1 MDEQSLLTTDKA
13 ANWQLKALTE
23 ALDNLTL
30 PVSDSLS
37 VGRGSDNDVV
47 LGSKEVSRNH
57 ALLSV
62 LDGQLYV
69 KDLTSSN
76 GTFVNNERIESNQ
89 STLLKLNDTLGFASF
104 DFTVLQS
111 EIVADT
117 GVASNISTA
126 PVTGANATT
135 NTQTDIEALSAGIKN
150 DITTDPVSDSSP
162 STSAKPAIVEETV
175 IEEAVVDDVV
185 LDEIVLDEIV
195 LEQDVA
201 TEDRA
206 ESASLTSN
214 KTEQPVV
221 KKTIIKDVLAS
232 GDSANDM
239 VNSENPV
246 DDNLLNN
253 SAPAM
258 PVAAALA
265 TEPTPSTPTEQ
276 QTVISNKIPKQPLVK
291 ELPTKESVSPEPL
304 TTAPVTDEPL
314 MHDRASHQESVVSPE
329 HDKTTTTALQEEA
342 DPDVLRAKQ
351 AATSQF
357 SGTANLGAGR
367 DLGTEGNNA
376 MDQAI
381 DNPANAEH
389 PDKKPS
395 GSWFIWVF
403 IALIIIGI
411 ALWLFNMGGV

>member
-30 PVSDSLS
+30 TVSDSLS

-62 LDGQLYV
+62 LEGQLYV

-104 DFTVLQS
+104 DFTVLQP
-111 EIVADT
+111 ETMADT
-117 GVASNISTA
+117 GVTNNVSTA
-126 PVTGANATT
+126 PVTGATT
-135 NTQTDIEALSAGIKN
+135 DTQTDIEALSAGVKN
-150 DITTDPVSDSSP
+150 DITTDPVADSSP
-162 STSAKPAIVEETV
+162 STSAEPAIVEKTV

-195 LEQDVA
+195 LEQEVA
-201 TEDRA
+201 TEDSA
-206 ESASLTSN
+206 ESASLISN
-214 KTEQPVV
+214 ETEQPIV
-221 KKTIIKDVLAS
+221 KETIIKDVLAS
-232 GDSANDM
+232 GDPVNDM

-246 DDNLLNN
+246 DDNVLNS

-265 TEPTPSTPTEQ
+265 TEPTPSMSTEK
-276 QTVISNKIPKQPLVK
+276 QTVMSNKIPTQPLVK
-291 ELPTKESVSPEPL
+291 ELSTKESVSPEPL

-314 MHDRASHQESVVSPE
+314 MHDRASHQESVVNSE

-357 SGTANLGAGR
+357 SGTANLGTGR

-381 DNPANAEH
+381 DNPANAGH